1 MKFEVIFSL
10 ILLAFCLLS
19 ETEGLVVQL
28 NQQNLEQELSKYNK
42 KAVILIHQ
50 EWCNES
56 RELEQF
62 LNSLSQQQ
70 LSSDPKM
77 MVNYLAVNTNQQ
89 KILEDKLP
97 DKGAPVI
104 YLYND
109 GNFTQYEFDVFSRR
123 QFKYFID
130 LFYFEKLINVN
141 SIKSFD
147 EQKQKFQ
154 FIFVGKKDAYNKVYR
169 TFVDLSKKNFLYTF
183 IESENQQILSRFF
196 IQQDQSDQ
204 NGKESE
210 SEAAYLIIVRKY
222 DKFDKYLRIV
232 YDNEKAVERTIKFFE
247 DNQKPYRIYTF
258 NHRVRKYLIEKSYY
272 SLVLF
277 YRKKVYQDEYLYQ
290 SFYNITRDTK
300 SIIDGKKEDPYNYIS
315 RIKTQIQQEVVFL
328 FIDRF
333 ENKLTQKLSEYMED
347 SSYDNIPS
355 VFMFHFNG
363 KTRSLNK
370 FKFKIKHQD
379 FIIQSELML
388 FVQSVLHE
396 PSQNQLF
403 FLRNKQLDERI
414 LKLNPKILQLN
425 SYFFERSFSDRYL
438 KMMKKEQ
445 VINVIL
451 FISSYSRAS
460 LQLTPI
466 FSNAQQNLKFPNN
479 LEVQFSFFD
488 ISENDQILFEFKPQ
502 VKVVPEIRIHYQRS
516 KYYLID
522 TIKIDKILE
531 DNNVQNSQKLLESY
545 IMQFINQILD
555 KNKKV
560 DL

>member
-1 MKFEVIFSL
+1 MKIEIIFSFA
-10 ILLAFCLLS
+10 LLALS
-19 ETEGLVVQL
+19 FLSKATALVQL
-28 NQQNLEQELSKYNK
+28 NQQSLEQELSKYNK

-62 LNSLSQQQ
+62 LNSLWQQQ
-70 LSSDPKM
+70 LSSDPKT
-77 MVNYLAVNTNQQ
+77 MVNYLVVNLNQQ
-89 KILEDKLP
+89 NILADKLP
-97 DKGAPVI
+97 DKGAPAI
-104 YLYND
+104 YFYND

-123 QFKYFID
+123 QFKYFTD
-130 LFYFEKLINVN
+130 LFFFEKLINVN
-141 SIKSFD
+141 SIKSLD

-154 FIFVGKKDAYNKVYR
+154 FIFVGKKNEYNKVYR

-183 IESENQQILSRFF
+183 IESENQEILSRFF

-204 NGKESE
+204 NEKESE

-222 DKFDKYLRIV
+222 DKFDKYLRV
-232 YDNEKAVERTIKFFE
+232 LYDNDKAVERMIKFFG
-247 DNQKPYRIYTF
+247 DNQKPYRIFTF
-258 NHRVRKYLIEKSYY
+258 NHRIRKYLIEKSYY
-272 SLVLF
+272 SLTLF

-300 SIIDGKKEDPYNYIS
+300 SIIDGKKEDSYNYVS

-333 ENKLTQKLSEYMED
+333 ENKLSQKLSEYMED
-347 SSYDNIPS
+347 NSYDNIPS
-355 VFMFHFNG
+355 VFIFYFNS

-379 FIIQSELML
+379 FIIFSELML
-388 FVQSVLHE
+388 FVQSVMHE

-438 KMMKKEQ
+438 KMMKKEK

-451 FISSYSRAS
+451 FVSLYSRAS
-460 LQLTPI
+460 LQIAPI
-466 FSNAQQNLKFPNN
+466 FSKVQQNLIFSNKV
-479 LEVQFSFFD
+479 EVQFSFFD
-488 ISENDQILFEFKPQ
+488 ISENDQLLYEFKPQ
-502 VKVVPEIRIHYQRS
+502 VKVVPEIRIYYQRH
-516 KYYLID
+516 KFHQID
-522 TIKIDKILE
+522 LSKIDKIIE
-531 DNNVQNSQKLLESY
+531 DSNIQNSQKLLESY
-545 IMQFINQILD
+545 IMEMIDQILE
-555 KNKKV
+555 KNKKE

>member
-1 MKFEVIFSL
+1 
-10 ILLAFCLLS
+10 
-19 ETEGLVVQL
+19 
-28 NQQNLEQELSKYNK
+28 
-42 KAVILIHQ
+42 
-50 EWCNES
+50 
-56 RELEQF
+56 
-62 LNSLSQQQ
+62 
-70 LSSDPKM
+70 M
-77 MVNYLAVNTNQQ
+77 MVNYLVVNLNQQ
-89 KILEDKLP
+89 KILADILQ
-97 DKGAPVI
+97 DKGAPAI
-104 YLYND
+104 YMYND
-109 GNFTQYEFDVFSRR
+109 GNYTQYEFDVISRR

-130 LFYFEKLINVN
+130 LFFFEKLINVN

-154 FIFVGKKDAYNKVYR
+154 FIFIGKKNEYNKVYR
-169 TFVDLSKKNFLYTF
+169 TFVELSKKNFLYTF
-183 IESENQQILSRFF
+183 IESENQEILSRFF

-222 DKFDKYLRIV
+222 DKFDKYLRV
-232 YDNEKAVERTIKFFE
+232 LYDNDKAVERTIKFFE
-247 DNQKPYRIYTF
+247 DNQKPYRLYTF

-272 SLVLF
+272 SLALF

-300 SIIDGKKEDPYNYIS
+300 TIIDGKKEDPYNYIS

-347 SSYDNIPS
+347 NSYDNIPS
-355 VFMFHFNG
+355 VFMFHFNN

-379 FIIQSELML
+379 FIIFSELML
-388 FVQSVLHE
+388 FVSSVLHE

-438 KMMKKEQ
+438 KMLKKEK

-451 FISSYSRAS
+451 FLSTYSRAS
-460 LQLTPI
+460 LQIISI
-466 FSNAQQNLKFPNN
+466 FTKMQQNLIFPNN

-488 ISENDQILFEFKPQ
+488 ISENDQHIFEFKPQ
-502 VKVVPEIRIHYQRS
+502 AKVVPEIRIYYQRH
-516 KYYLID
+516 KYYYLD
-522 TIKIDKILE
+522 TNKIDKIIE
-531 DNNVQNSQKLLESY
+531 DSNIQNSQKLLESY
-545 IMQFINQILD
+545 IMELINQILD
-555 KNKKV
+555 INKKE